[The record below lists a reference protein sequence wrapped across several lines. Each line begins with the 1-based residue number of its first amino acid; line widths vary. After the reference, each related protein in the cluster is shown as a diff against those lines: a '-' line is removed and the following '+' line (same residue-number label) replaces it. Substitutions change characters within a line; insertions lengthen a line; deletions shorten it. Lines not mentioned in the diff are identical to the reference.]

1 MFDSGFFKEVT
12 ILYVEDDDYVRESL
26 SEVLSRFFKK
36 IITASN
42 ADEGYNKFLEDFNT
56 HKEITLIISDIN
68 MPNKNGLVMIKEIK
82 EVSKKIPFILLTAHN
97 DSKYMLEAIR
107 LGVSHYVLK
116 PIIIEDLMT
125 HIRELCEHI
134 YQEHKIIN
142 QQKALCEYIN
152 IVDQV
157 AIISSTDTKGIIT
170 NVNDIFCE
178 VSGYTHDEL
187 IGKPHN
193 MVRHPEMHSEV
204 FKELWATIKAGNT
217 WRGKVKNLAKDG
229 STYYVEAHI
238 FPVFCNDNKTLKGYM
253 GVRFLTTDIEREKRT
268 FKQKVIKNLI
278 ENKSLICA
286 YEETIEN
293 LRNDIAMLEKKL
305 NVYDNMDLVFDALY
319 KQKDKNARLLS
330 QIASYEQQLESS
342 ISKNQEI
349 AKEARSREQKALE
362 ELKVIKIKYDSLQNN
377 MKIKDKELQEKEKLI
392 VSYQERFAESLK
404 INENLRDV
412 IKFKEKQLS
421 GK

>member
-1 MFDSGFFKEVT
+1 MFDSSFFKEVT

-56 HKEITLIISDIN
+56 NKEITLIISDIN

-82 EVSKKIPFILLTAHN
+82 EISKKIPFILLTAHN
-97 DSKYMLEAIR
+97 DSKYMLEAIK

-116 PIIIEDLMT
+116 PIIIENLMT

-134 YQEHKIIN
+134 YQENKIIN

-152 IVDQV
+152 IVDKV

-178 VSGYTHDEL
+178 VSGYAHDEL

-193 MVRHPEMHSEV
+193 IVRHPDMQSSS
-204 FKELWATIKAGNT
+204 FKELWNTIKSGNT

-229 STYYVEAHI
+229 SAYYVEAHI
-238 FPVFCNDNKTLKGYM
+238 FPVFCNDNKKIKGFM
-253 GVRFLTTDIEREKRT
+253 GVRFLTTELEMEKRN

-278 ENKSLICA
+278 ENKSLMCA

-293 LRNDIAMLEKKL
+293 LQLEIKMLEKKL
-305 NVYDNMDLVFDALY
+305 NAYDNMDLVFDALY

-330 QIASYEQQLESS
+330 QIASYEQQLETSM
-342 ISKNQEI
+342 IKNQEI
-349 AKEARSREQKALE
+349 AKEAKKREIKALD
-362 ELKVIKIKYDSLQNN
+362 ELKSIKIKYESAGNSL
-377 MKIKDKELQEKEKLI
+377 KIKEKELLEKEKLI
-392 VSYQERFAESLK
+392 ISYQERLASALK
-404 INENLRDV
+404 TNENLRDV
-412 IKFKEKQLS
+412 INFKEKQLS